1 MKDHKSK
8 IYPGAVYSFD
18 PKNVYKQTIS
28 GVSHVIPIKMKKRN
42 LVNPDKNI
50 WICVNADAKEGKDEN
65 PLFIEEA
72 FLKPMQVPVI
82 RYEQSTPKFNKRD
95 VECIEG
101 AIKVIN
107 IMRDINRENTEV
119 GKEDSDFVE
128 KNLDALTRDLFAL
141 REKADFYLTVRD
153 IEKEKK

>member
-8 IYPGAVYSFD
+8 IYPGTVYSFD
-18 PKNVYKQTIS
+18 PKNVYKQTVS
-28 GVSHVIPIKMKKRN
+28 GVSHVIPLKMKKRN

-50 WICVNADAKEGKDEN
+50 WICVNADAKEGENEN

-95 VECIEG
+95 VDCIEG
-101 AIKVIN
+101 AIKVIDV
-107 IMRDINRENTEV
+107 MREVNKDNKEV
-119 GKEDSDFVE
+119 GKEEIDFVE
-128 KNLDALTRDLFAL
+128 KNLEALTRDLFAL
-141 REKADFYLTVRD
+141 REKAEFYLTVQG